1 MKRLLI
7 LISMIFLLAA
17 GSATFLFA
25 FSVYG
30 RQNGTGEEAALRMT
44 DTGEQPD
51 GQESAGGSAEQTEAD
66 AARGGKQSATG
77 GISTGLHVDGSES
90 AERTEGDT
98 GRGAEQNAPGE
109 SLRTGLNAGEREQ
122 ENDAFLTEYAYSQLS
137 DRERQIYREILRGL
151 RSFSEKAPV
160 STEEETEF
168 EKIFT
173 CVMNDHPEIFYVDGY
188 TFIRYERG
196 GVSEGS
202 AFSGSYL
209 YDEQETARRT
219 AAIESKAQNILA
231 GAPDG
236 SDYEKIKYVYEYL
249 VTHTE
254 YRLGAADNQNLCS
267 VFLNGKS
274 VCQGYAKAAQYLLGR
289 LGIECIFVT
298 GTVETGEAH
307 AWNVVRSDGAY
318 YHVDTTWGDASYV
331 IEGTAEEYEGRKPEI
346 NYEYLC
352 VPDEQL
358 FQTHT
363 IENVVPVPVCGS
375 MKDNYYVREGAYF
388 VYADM
393 EKAKKLFDAA
403 YGGEHEYVTL
413 KCAEDTV
420 YEEMKRRLITEQEV
434 FQYMHCDGMVAYV
447 CNQKQRTL
455 SFWL

>member
-30 RQNGTGEEAALRMT
+30 GQNGTEEETALRMT
-44 DTGEQPD
+44 DGRALPD
-51 GQESAGGSAEQTEAD
+51 GQENADGGSVGRAEN
-66 AARGGKQSATG
+66 
-77 GISTGLHVDGSES
+77 
-90 AERTEGDT
+90 GDT
-98 GRGAEQNAPGE
+98 GAEPQAGSTPENGGEGAEQNAAGSLSAE
-109 SLRTGLNAGEREQ
+109 SQADSAP
-122 ENDAFLTEYAYSQLS
+122 ENDAFPTEYAYSQLS
-137 DRERQIYREILRGL
+137 GRERQIYGEILRGL
-151 RSFSEKAPV
+151 TGFSEKTPV
-160 STEEETEF
+160 SAEDEAEF

-196 GVSEGS
+196 GVPEGC

-209 YDEQETARRT
+209 YDGQETARRMK
-219 AAIESKAQNILA
+219 AIEDKAERILA
-231 GAPDG
+231 GAPSG
-236 SDYEKIKYVYEYL
+236 GDYEKIKYVYEYL

-254 YRLGAADNQNLCS
+254 YQLGAADNQNLCS
-267 VFLNGKS
+267 VFLSGRS
-274 VCQGYAKAAQYLLGR
+274 VCQGYAKAAQYLLER

-298 GTVETGEAH
+298 GTVEEGESH
-307 AWNVVRSDGAY
+307 AWNVVRLDGAY
-318 YHVDTTWGDASYV
+318 YHVDITWGDASYV
-331 IEGTAEEYEGRKPEI
+331 MEGTAEEYEGRKPEI

-363 IENVVPVPVCGS
+363 IQNVVPVPACVS

-393 EKAKKLFDAA
+393 EKAKELFDAA
-403 YGGEHEYVTL
+403 YGEAYEYVTL

-420 YEEMKRRLITEQEV
+420 YEEMKRRLITEQKV
-434 FQYMHCDGMVAYV
+434 FQYMRGDGTVAYV
-447 CNQKQRTL
+447 CNEKQRTL

>member
-30 RQNGTGEEAALRMT
+30 RPNGTEEETALRMT
-44 DTGEQPD
+44 DGRALPD
-51 GQESAGGSAEQTEAD
+51 GQGNADGGSAGRAEN
-66 AARGGKQSATG
+66 GGT
-77 GISTGLHVDGSES
+77 S
-90 AERTEGDT
+90 AEPQADGM
-98 GRGAEQNAPGE
+98 PG
-109 SLRTGLNAGEREQ
+109 
-122 ENDAFLTEYAYSQLS
+122 NDVFLTEYAYSQLS
-137 DRERQIYREILRGL
+137 GRERQIYGEILQGL
-151 RSFSEKAPV
+151 TGFSEKTPV
-160 STEEETEF
+160 SAEDEAEF

-196 GVSEGS
+196 GVPEGC

-209 YDEQETARRT
+209 YDGQETARRMK
-219 AAIESKAQNILA
+219 AIEDKAERILA
-231 GAPDG
+231 GAPSG
-236 SDYEKIKYVYEYL
+236 GDYEKIKYVYEYL

-254 YRLGAADNQNLCS
+254 YQLGAADNQNLCS
-267 VFLNGKS
+267 VFLGGRS
-274 VCQGYAKAAQYLLGR
+274 VCQGYAKAAQYLLER

-298 GTVETGEAH
+298 GAVEEGESH

-318 YHVDTTWGDASYV
+318 YHVDITWGDASYV
-331 IEGTAEEYEGRKPEI
+331 MEGTAEEYEGRKPEI

-363 IENVVPVPVCGS
+363 IENVVPVPACVS

-393 EKAKKLFDAA
+393 EKAKELFDAA
-403 YGGEHEYVTL
+403 YGEEYEYVTL

-420 YEEMKRRLITEQEV
+420 YEEMKRRLITEQKV
-434 FQYMHCDGMVAYV
+434 FQYMRGDGTVAYV